1 MFESRKRLFLPRL
14 PNGCLAQRPEH
25 EIADLAVTG
34 SNPVVPS
41 FLVGVV
47 GNISAC
53 HADARGSIPRRGAL
67 FVTQQRH
74 LGRVV
79 KAVDSKSTG
88 FRPRRFE
95 SYRCRLEASLV

>member
-53 HADARGSIPRRGAL
+53 HADARGSIPRRGAFL
-67 FVTQQRH
+67 IFPVSLVGQDIA
-74 LGRVV
+74 L
-79 KAVDSKSTG
+79 S
-88 FRPRRFE
+88 PRRPGFK
-95 SYRCRLEASLV
+95 SRTGNPFC